1 MTAKE
6 AMRIREN
13 ATAEDVDNSYKNK
26 TMSILWW

>member
-13 ATAEDVDNSYKNK
+13 VTAKDVDNSYKNK